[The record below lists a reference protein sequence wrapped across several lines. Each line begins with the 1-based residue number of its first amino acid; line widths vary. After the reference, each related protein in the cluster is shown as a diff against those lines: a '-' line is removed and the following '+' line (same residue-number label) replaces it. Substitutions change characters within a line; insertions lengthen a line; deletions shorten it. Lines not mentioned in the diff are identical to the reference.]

1 MDSDGMRYGLT
12 RKAWT
17 SRAATIAHSATRRYS
32 ASVRLFIGPSLRS
45 QRGPAAEGPVDD
57 EAFADDIGT
66 RDRAPEAA
74 VVAVRAVVAHDEVR
88 VGRYRVRLRERPRLA
103 HRGAGHRPGG
113 RGGVAPARRAMHVGL
128 CLLYTSDAADDLLC

>member
-32 ASVRLFIGPSLRS
+32 ASVRLFSGPSLRS

-74 VVAVRAVVAHDEVR
+74 VVAVRAIVAHDEVR
-88 VGRYRVRLRERPRLA
+88 
-103 HRGAGHRPGG
+103 AGHRPGG
-113 RGGVAPARRAMHVGL
+113 RGGVAPARRAMYVGFVGRAPVHPEAPL
-128 CLLYTSDAADDLLC
+128 AHLQRVAGRSDDALD